1 MNFKRLRDGCEVNPN
16 EAPWVV
22 YIRNCDLSTGCM
34 GRIWPIKFITLIKH
48 TFLKP
53 LWHEN
58 SCGICSFFQS
68 HFLKKNIIGIFG
80 NKTEIPSVSKMT
92 RKLTHSTFIDNS
104 LQSLNSY
111 LMTIPRKRQF
121 WQSLMTKL
129 TIPNFPLWQSLIRNL
144 TILIS
149 PNDNP

>member
-1 MNFKRLRDGCEVNPN
+1 MCQFSRHLGDWRDFSLVFYCLRGLDFSIFVQKFP
-16 EAPWVV
+16 APRSTRSKQCVTV
-22 YIRNCDLSTGCM
+22 TIRYSTL
-34 GRIWPIKFITLIKH
+34 KDAYKLI
-48 TFLKP
+48 
-53 LWHEN
+53 
-58 SCGICSFFQS
+58 
-68 HFLKKNIIGIFG
+68 

-92 RKLTHSTFIDNS
+92 RKLTHSTFIENS

-121 WQSLMTKL
+121 WQSLMTKS

-149 PNDNP
+149 PNDHL